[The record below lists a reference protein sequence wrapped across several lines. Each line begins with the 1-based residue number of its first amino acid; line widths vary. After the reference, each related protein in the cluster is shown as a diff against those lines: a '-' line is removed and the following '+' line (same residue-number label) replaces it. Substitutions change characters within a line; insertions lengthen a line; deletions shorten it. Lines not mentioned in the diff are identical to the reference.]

1 MSRTIP
7 ASSSLNRH
15 DTSLRFALSIFNRA
29 IFSTTDLC
37 QYVVANTPPLQL
49 SSNSLTRLYSLFLLL
64 LLLLLTFCPITYYS
78 RGREIS
84 QQQQFDP
91 FESNLPQIGT
101 IFLPFENRYSYLLVV
116 RARINFIR
124 SRSEQVSSNWEFLF
138 LNSSFDNLD
147 VFSSHFLQ
155 FYYVFSSREGKLSK
169 GIIRKKRIESSLEF
183 FAEFLFLIFL
193 SPPLYLSLKTIKTRN
208 TRFLSSGRKKLS
220 KKSSHPRDI
229 HQIHFVEDRK
239 RGSPRIRQARQRQ
252 QGSWDIARGDR

>member
-49 SSNSLTRLYSLFLLL
+49 SSNSLARLYSLFLLLLL

-124 SRSEQVSSNWEFLF
+124 SRVNKF
-138 LNSSFDNLD
+138 
-147 VFSSHFLQ
+147 H
-155 FYYVFSSREGKLSK
+155 
-169 GIIRKKRIESSLEF
+169 RIENSYS
-183 FAEFLFLIFL
+183 
-193 SPPLYLSLKTIKTRN
+193 
-208 TRFLSSGRKKLS
+208 
-220 KKSSHPRDI
+220 
-229 HQIHFVEDRK
+229 
-239 RGSPRIRQARQRQ
+239 
-252 QGSWDIARGDR
+252 

>member
-64 LLLLLTFCPITYYS
+64 LLLLLLLTFC
-78 RGREIS
+78 
-84 QQQQFDP
+84 QFDP